1 MANTSATGGAISPAA
16 SPAPLQGQALNR
28 FIQAWFA
35 GMLDG
40 VMPGDMIRPSFQ
52 PEPPVIPEAGDAWMA
67 FSFGSRQSD
76 TFPYIAHDADGFGS
90 DELQRNEEL
99 PILCSFYDL
108 GSGGDAEANLALL
121 RDSLAIQQN
130 HEALYPDFAYVACG
144 DPQPVP
150 VLIKERWL
158 YRVDLPVTVRR
169 QINRVYPVQNLQS
182 ANGTLVTDSGLTRDI
197 SVTNP

>member
-1 MANTSATGGAISPAA
+1 MTNTSATGGAIAPAA

-28 FIQAWFA
+28 FIQVWFA
-35 GMLDG
+35 GILDG
-40 VMPGDMIRPSFQ
+40 VLPGDMIRPSFQ
-52 PEPPVIPEAGDAWMA
+52 PEPPVIPEAGTAWMA
-67 FSFGSRQSD
+67 FSFGARQSD
-76 TFPYIAHDADGFGS
+76 TFPYIAHDADGLGS

-108 GSGGDAEANLALL
+108 GSGHDADDNLAIL
-121 RDSLAIQQN
+121 RDGLAMPQN

-144 DPQPVP
+144 DTQPVP
-150 VLIKERWL
+150 VLVKERWL

-169 QINRVYPVQNLQS
+169 QITRVFPVRNLQS
-182 ANGTLVTDSGLTRDI
+182 ANGTLYTDSGLTRDI